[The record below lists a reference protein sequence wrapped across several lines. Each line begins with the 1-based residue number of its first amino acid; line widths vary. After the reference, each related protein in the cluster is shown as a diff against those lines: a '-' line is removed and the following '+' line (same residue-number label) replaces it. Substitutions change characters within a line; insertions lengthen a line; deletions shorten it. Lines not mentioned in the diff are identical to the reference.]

1 MPTNI
6 VRNPRIDV
14 VVSEGMGSSDSLA
27 TVEGHKMSPPKSTY
41 PSKASSDG
49 GGTRLRDCTF
59 YDILNFVNAIP
70 CYLHI
75 LSNIKWATIRC
86 FLL

>member
-41 PSKASSDG
+41 PSKASADG
-49 GGTRLRDCTF
+49 AEHGSVTAPFMISSTL
-59 YDILNFVNAIP
+59 
-70 CYLHI
+70 
-75 LSNIKWATIRC
+75 
-86 FLL
+86 